1 MHVRDSKCQGLAAG
15 LLQAPAPSRPRRP
28 GPLLSVRQ
36 VAARLQ
42 GSTAVVYRLVAMR
55 AISAVRVINSIRLA
69 EDDVEEFLRKN
80 RS

>member
-1 MHVRDSKCQGLAAG
+1 M
-15 LLQAPAPSRPRRP
+15 
-28 GPLLSVRQ
+28 RQ